1 MTGTQPSMPDGMT
14 SDFAAGSSRRT
25 GGANPLFSGRTIGL
39 VISAGI
45 LFAILGARSSSFL
58 SPYTMEVLSR
68 QIAIFAL
75 IALSQAVCL
84 VVGGMNLSVGAIA
97 SIATVVLG
105 LCMQNLHLP
114 GLLAVPVVLVA
125 GALAGF
131 LNGFLIT
138 RLKIDSFIVTL
149 SMMFVYMGLRSGIS
163 GGAPYTLPDSFTFVG
178 QKSLCGVPYA
188 LLLMVVVLA
197 LMSFVFRNTV
207 FGRRLL
213 ATGGNADAARLSGV
227 STDAMIVWA
236 NVLSGFFAGL
246 AAILWASK
254 LGTAAP
260 ETGDGWLVV
269 SFAVAIIGG
278 TGLTGGVISVVGI
291 FMGAVIFMLI
301 KHGLV
306 EVRANDYYANS
317 FLGALVLLAI
327 IVDRARE
334 VYDARR
340 KAAAQRAR

>member
-1 MTGTQPSMPDGMT
+1 
-14 SDFAAGSSRRT
+14 
-25 GGANPLFSGRTIGL
+25 
-39 VISAGI
+39 
-45 LFAILGARSSSFL
+45 
-58 SPYTMEVLSR
+58 
-68 QIAIFAL
+68 
-75 IALSQAVCL
+75 
-84 VVGGMNLSVGAIA
+84 MNLSVGAIA

-105 LCMQNLHLP
+105 LCMQDLHLP

-163 GGAPYTLPDSFTFVG
+163 GGAPYALPDSFTFVG

-340 KAAAQRAR
+340 KAATQRAR